1 MATGVTATQSDGDL
15 VADRLRA
22 VQDLCDRGEPLDEIM
37 KIIRSGG
44 LTPRERRDFD
54 AQVLAGPLGTRF
66 DTAVKR
72 GPARRGEFLGHL
84 KPYLAT
90 VDPKV
95 KVGLPVERRIAYY
108 LVEQRDESVLTEG
121 DDLLRLVTA
130 AAEPQKRVR
139 TGLRWYADLP
149 FQDQLPKSLYRLR
162 AADLV
167 PITQIDDISWVDGRL
182 RITGHAYLAG
192 LSVRGRRF
200 NRATVVLRGPR
211 WLPPVRLRTRR
222 THCPEATHGAR
233 EPGCNYDWSGFV
245 AELHPGSL
253 RWRAGVR
260 ALARGARRLLRR
272 RPAVPETTTW
282 RAEIV
287 IWSRAARA
295 VGLLKGPVPGR
306 TERPTGLA
314 VGDRRFVRPVWTS
327 DRAVQVVLQP
337 TRAELRSVRLDDD
350 RLALTVFLPGR
361 PTTRGH
367 ARLGG
372 HRMSADFTP
381 VDGGTDVV
389 VDLAVS
395 SLLQEKDGRRLWIE
409 PKGDPAAPVMLGS
422 AAEARLLSGDREI
435 TVLADR
441 RDRVVV
447 SAHRARPVITSV
459 AWTDGAVLTLSGS
472 YPDPERG
479 RRVLTLRNRTGL
491 LYEVPLE
498 RDGDRFTA
506 RFSPAAMERFGDAV
520 PLASGNWTLTVRHPV
535 GEVVP
540 VRVAHDLLP
549 SLDEGPRMVAG
560 REYRLVS
567 TRFDVPMI
575 SVGEDRPADEM
586 GAAGLYALRRT
597 VYPAE
602 RSAPLREAT
611 VYVVNDGRHYADN
624 ARAIYEE
631 RLRRGDDR
639 EHIWVVKDGA
649 FTPPGSAEL
658 GLGGGIAP
666 TVVRAGGR
674 GHYAALARSRFVVAN
689 GLLPQ
694 WFRARDDQT
703 VVQLWNGTPVK
714 HIGNDLPHMSRDP
727 KPPVWYRQAA
737 DVRGWDLLVTQSTWA
752 SSVMRQAFGYQ
763 GEVLECG
770 FPRNDLL
777 SLPDRE
783 SLAADV
789 RRRLGVPEGR
799 KIVLYAPTW
808 RDYDR
813 KNGTVKLDV
822 RLARRVLG
830 ADHHLLVRAHPMQAV
845 PMVPVVPGP
854 GSVGARAGSARPFG
868 PSHRDDFITDVT
880 TYPDIAE
887 LMLVADVLV
896 TDYSSTMFDF
906 VATGR
911 PVVILAY
918 DLERYANKRGLY
930 LDIDGQAPGPVVST
944 AAQAVEAIRDITT
957 ISARFANRYA
967 AFRTTYAPR
976 DDGKATDRF
985 IEHVFEPA

>member
-1 MATGVTATQSDGDL
+1 MATGVTATQSSGDL
-15 VADRLRA
+15 AADRLRA

-37 KIIRSGG
+37 KIVRAGG
-44 LTPRERRDFD
+44 LPPAERKTFD
-54 AQVLAGPLGTRF
+54 SQVLGGPLGTRF

-72 GPARRGEFLGHL
+72 GPARRREFLGHL

-95 KVGLPVERRIAYY
+95 KLDLPVERRLAYH
-108 LVEQRDESVLTEG
+108 LVETRPEAALVDG
-121 DDLLRLVTA
+121 DMLLELVTA
-130 AAEPQKRVR
+130 AAEPQRRVR
-139 TGLRWYADLP
+139 HGLRWYADLP

-167 PITQIDDISWVDGRL
+167 PITQIDDISWVNGRL

-222 THCPEATHGAR
+222 IHRPEATHGAR
-233 EPGCNYDWSGFV
+233 ELGCNYDWSGFT
-245 AELHPGSL
+245 AELRPGAL
-253 RWRAGVR
+253 RWRAAVR
-260 ALARGARRLLRR
+260 ALVRGGRRLLRR
-272 RPAVPETTTW
+272 RPVVRDTTTW

-295 VGLLKGPVPGR
+295 TGLLRGPVPGR
-306 TERPTGLA
+306 TERPTGLELGA
-314 VGDRRFVRPVWTS
+314 NRWVRPVWTS

-337 TRAELRSVRLDDD
+337 TRAELSSVRLVDE
-350 RLALTVFLPGR
+350 RLELTVFLPGR
-361 PTTRGH
+361 TIARGH

-372 HRMSADFTP
+372 HRMSADFSP
-381 VDGGTDVV
+381 AEGGTNVV
-389 VDLAVS
+389 VSLAVA
-395 SLLQEKDGRRLWIE
+395 SLLAEKDGRRLWIE
-409 PKGDPAAPVMLGS
+409 PKGDPAAPVMLGR
-422 AAEARLLSGDREI
+422 AAETRLLEGDREV

-447 SAHRARPVITSV
+447 SAHRVRPVITSV
-459 AWTDGAVLTLSGS
+459 EWNGSARLTLSGS
-472 YPDPERG
+472 YPDPDAGPRS
-479 RRVLTLRNRTGL
+479 LTLRSRTGL
-491 LYEVPLE
+491 SYEVPIE

-506 RFSPAAMERFGDAV
+506 VLSPAAMPRFGETV
-520 PLASGNWTLTVRHPV
+520 PLASGNWALTVRHPA

-549 SLDEGPRMVAG
+549 SLDEEPRVVNG

-567 TRFDVPMI
+567 TRFDIPVLA
-575 SVGEDRPADEM
+575 VAEDKPADEK
-586 GAAGLYALRRT
+586 GAGGLFALRRS

-611 VYVVNDGRHYADN
+611 VYVVNDGRHYADSV
-624 ARAIYEE
+624 RAVYEE

-649 FTPPGSAEL
+649 FVPPGSAEL
-658 GLGGGIAP
+658 GLGQGVVP

-674 GHYAALARSRFVVAN
+674 EHYAALARARFVVAN

-694 WFRARDDQT
+694 WFKARDDQK
-703 VVQLWNGTPVK
+703 VVQVWNGTPAK

-737 DVRGWDLLVTQSTWA
+737 DVRGWDLLVTQSPWA
-752 SSVMRQAFGYQ
+752 TSVLRRAFGYQ
-763 GEVLECG
+763 GEVLESG
-770 FPRNDLL
+770 LPRNDV
-777 SLPDRE
+777 
-783 SLAADV
+783 LALEGRDELAERI
-789 RRRLGVPEGR
+789 RRRLGVPAGR

-813 KNGTVKLDV
+813 KNSTVKLDLK
-822 RLARRVLG
+822 LARKVLG
-830 ADHHLLVRAHPMQAV
+830 ADHHLLVRAHPMQAI
-845 PMVPVVPGP
+845 PVVPTFPKP
-854 GSVGARAGSARPFG
+854 GATPVPGITRQ
-868 PSHRDDFITDVT
+868 DDFVTDVT
-880 TYPDIAE
+880 TYPDITD
-887 LMLVADVLV
+887 LFLVADVLV
-896 TDYSSTMFDF
+896 TDYSSAMFDF

-911 PVVILAY
+911 PVVTFAY
-918 DLERYANKRGLY
+918 DLDRYATRRGLY
-930 LDIDGQAPGPVVST
+930 LDLKDQAPGPVAAT
-944 AAQAVEAIRDITT
+944 AAQAVDAVRDIDALTPKH
-957 ISARFANRYA
+957 ADRYA
-967 AFRTTYAPR
+967 GFRATYAPK
-976 DDGKATDRF
+976 DDGKATARLV
-985 IEHVFEPA
+985 EHIFDPA